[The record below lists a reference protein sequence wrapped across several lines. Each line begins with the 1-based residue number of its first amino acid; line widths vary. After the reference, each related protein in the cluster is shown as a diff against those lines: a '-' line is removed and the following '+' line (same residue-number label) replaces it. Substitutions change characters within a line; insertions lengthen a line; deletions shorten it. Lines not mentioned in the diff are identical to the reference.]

1 MSKRLIGGL
10 GLAVAALLVLSV
22 SATAQKRPPTTTGG
36 GYGVIPLN
44 TNSNTSNTNSL
55 FLDVVGNRVCGLQLI
70 SPATVH
76 CETLPIVIALGTPV
90 VPLNQP
96 DSAYHYFVVGEGA
109 GMTTFCTVTSS
120 PNIGTTVCSQNP
132 F

>member
-22 SATAQKRPPTTTGG
+22 SATAQKRTTPTGG
-36 GYGVIPLN
+36 DGVIPLSV
-44 TNSNTSNTNSL
+44 NSNSNSIPQL

-70 SPATVH
+70 VPTTVH
-76 CETLPIVIALGTPV
+76 CENLPITIPLGTPV

-96 DSAYHYFVVGEGA
+96 DSAYHYFVVGEGI
-109 GMTTFCTVTSS
+109 GLTQFCTVTSS
-120 PNIGTTVCSQNP
+120 PTIGTTVCSTSP